1 MSQSLTFHFTND
13 VEPPWLLQEG
23 PTSSN
28 ETECT
33 PHHQTRGDLP
43 SCVLSTSHLGSFLRQ
58 TSSDQT
64 SQANKIDVL
73 CEALHMMMIDS
84 GFVQQKVGV
93 VTAISDYLLCHQ
105 CFFL

>member
-1 MSQSLTFHFTND
+1 MSQSLTFHFTTD
-13 VEPPWLLQEG
+13 VKPPWLLQEDT
-23 PTSSN
+23 TSSN

-58 TSSDQT
+58 TSTDQT
-64 SQANKIDVL
+64 SQTNRIDLL

-84 GFVQQKVGV
+84 GFVEQKVGV
-93 VTAISDYLLCHQ
+93 VTEPLPTIYYVL
-105 CFFL
+105 FL